1 MIHFLLIQNKAESVK
16 APKFNVTDYYSKQKG
31 SPNNIAHRAQ
41 PNGTIMVLKGG
52 KRPMSL

>member
-1 MIHFLLIQNKAESVK
+1 MTHFLLIQNKAESVK
-16 APKFNVTDYYSKQKG
+16 ASKFNVTDYYSKQKG